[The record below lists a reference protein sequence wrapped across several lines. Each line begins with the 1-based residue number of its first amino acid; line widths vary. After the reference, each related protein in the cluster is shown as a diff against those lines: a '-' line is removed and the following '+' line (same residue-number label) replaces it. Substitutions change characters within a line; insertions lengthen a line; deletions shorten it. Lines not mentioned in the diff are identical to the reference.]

1 MNEEMKQVVDRME
14 IVARHTFERAEKEL
28 MSGKELTIF
37 ELGQL
42 IDIAKDSA
50 KLMKYTVDIKQHYEQ
65 HSDKML

>member
-14 IVARHTFERAEKEL
+14 SVARHTFERAEKEL

>member
-14 IVARHTFERAEKEL
+14 SVARHTFDRAEKEL